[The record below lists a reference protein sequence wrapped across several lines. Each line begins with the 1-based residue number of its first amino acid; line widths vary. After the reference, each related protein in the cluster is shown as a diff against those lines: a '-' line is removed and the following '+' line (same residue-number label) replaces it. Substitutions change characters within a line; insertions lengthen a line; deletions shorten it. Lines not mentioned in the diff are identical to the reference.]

1 MNVLRKQYQRKLCIF
16 TCVSKFE
23 KTDRVE
29 IKELFTPAPGVTVA
43 VRHLLIG
50 FSSLCI
56 TIEPVPQVTYTVR
69 RERNVQGEIG
79 ERAIDKWSC

>member
-1 MNVLRKQYQRKLCIF
+1 MYFYLCQQIL
-16 TCVSKFE
+16 
-23 KTDRVE
+23 KTVHVE

-69 RERNVQGEIG
+69 RERNVQGEAG
-79 ERAIDKWSC
+79 EKPFDKWSC